1 MKPLVYTFTFIL
13 SCVTLL
19 GSCGLGDAAE
29 ESEKYANLFHSHLKN
44 QDEQGMMEMIHED
57 ALATNKEDFEQL
69 IKTLSNNTRVKTV
82 KKDIGFNTNVN
93 NGITTV
99 TLNYTLTLEDGAEVA
114 EEMILRDS
122 QKGGMKIMGLQ
133 YN

>member
-99 TLNYTLTLEDGAEVA
+99 TLNYTLTL
-114 EEMILRDS
+114 
-122 QKGGMKIMGLQ
+122 
-133 YN
+133 